1 MGICSLLLPASTVLI
16 IGNLDVQYT
25 HSNIIENKF
34 YLFFFNYIN
43 YWERERER
51 VFAIHLEH
59 NEYKKGIINI
69 FNDLDKALYSVLRW
83 ELLKVKILD
92 FSINYAKQLSK
103 TNIKLRI
110 KLTEDK
116 IEKKKWKIMES
127 TIINIKCAIPLL
139 ICSIVRGTNNIF

>member
-1 MGICSLLLPASTVLI
+1 MRES
-16 IGNLDVQYT
+16 
-25 HSNIIENKF
+25 ERKRM
-34 YLFFFNYIN
+34 
-43 YWERERER
+43 RERI
-51 VFAIHLEH
+51 FAIHLEH

-83 ELLKVKILD
+83 ELFKVKILD

-116 IEKKKWKIMES
+116 IEKKMKNLPS
-127 TIINIKCAIPLL
+127 TIIDIKCAIPLL